1 MLLVTALLLGLSS
14 QHHNRIS
21 ATKDS
26 ITGSFVGLPGVVEM
40 GEAVEKGVGIDD
52 NRLSHCE
59 RRLPPQS
66 EGQVRD
72 EAVESNLRWH
82 PVIRFVMAR

>member
-1 MLLVTALLLGLSS
+1 
-14 QHHNRIS
+14 
-21 ATKDS
+21 
-26 ITGSFVGLPGVVEM
+26 M

-59 RRLPPQS
+59 RRPSPQS

-72 EAVESNLRWH
+72 EAVESESSLASSDS
-82 PVIRFVMAR
+82 ICDSEMKVMFIKGRD